1 MYSLANQE
9 SERTVSS
16 TQITTTSPSSTALAG
31 AFGFDSSILAGQCS
45 PSTIKM
51 YKRDFEAYRKW
62 AATAGEPAGQAA
74 TLAKWRA
81 TLAESSALSPN
92 TINRM
97 LSAVKRIMQEAAA
110 QGYCPSEL
118 AAQFEQVAGV
128 KVQALRERQKSHAR
142 TLISPE
148 QMRLI
153 CTAPNA
159 NTLPGKMHRA
169 LLATL
174 AGSGCRIS
182 EIVSLKPAQIEYG
195 PDDTGKLGYTLKVMG
210 KNQREPREA
219 PLSTEAHHLIGQWLA
234 ARSAAGISSEYIF
247 TGFGGRGGRQPRTTP
262 ITPASAWEM
271 VQRYAKAC
279 QLAHIKPHDFR
290 RFVGTRL
297 AKQDIRKAQKALG
310 HKRIETTAQ
319 HYVLDSLERGLTDNL
334 Y

>member
-1 MYSLANQE
+1 MNTEIVIAASAEIAPLADG
-9 SERTVSS
+9 
-16 TQITTTSPSSTALAG
+16 I
-31 AFGFDSSILAGQCS
+31 DSSILAGQCS

-51 YKRDFEAYRKW
+51 YKRDFAAYRSW
-62 AATAGEPAGQAA
+62 ALAHGEPAGQAA
-74 TLAKWRA
+74 TLAKWRKA
-81 TLAESSALSPN
+81 LSDTTTLSPN

-97 LSAVKRIMQEAAA
+97 IAAVKRIMREAAT
-110 QGYCPSEL
+110 QGYCSSEL

-128 KVQALRERQKSHAR
+128 KVKALKERQKAHAR

-148 QMRLI
+148 DMRRI
-153 CTAPNA
+153 CTAPSA
-159 NTLPGKMHRA
+159 ATLPGKMHRA

-174 AGSGCRIS
+174 ASSGCRIS
-182 EIVSLKPAQIEYG
+182 EIVSLTPAQIHFGQDASERSGHYIE
-195 PDDTGKLGYTLKVMG
+195 VMG
-210 KNQREPREA
+210 KNQTEPRRA
-219 PLSTEAHHLIGQWLA
+219 PISPEAHSLIKQWLA
-234 ARSAAGISSEYIF
+234 ARSAAGVESEYIF
-247 TGFGGRGGRQPRTTP
+247 TGFGGRGGRQPRVNP
-262 ITPASAWEM
+262 IHPASAWEM